1 MGMDISE
8 GPLHRRLVFSFVW
21 GGPLQFAPA
30 NCSPRSWP
38 EKTQRRGET
47 LRVGTRDRHPRKP
60 QTLYTHLWPF
70 LHTLHTCSRG
80 GMAKKRWA
88 SCSLQTQNCATGREQ
103 ILSETAGALLLLM
116 APAWKRRLP
125 TNLEIMKWWTGPGTR
140 AGGIGSKQQQRGRQR
155 GQYACRKALDPC
167 CYQTHAPE
175 PEISEIS
182 DWGMGL
188 LGA

>member
-8 GPLHRRLVFSFVW
+8 GPLHRRLVFSFVR

-47 LRVGTRDRHPRKP
+47 LRVGTRDRRPRKP
-60 QTLYTHLWPF
+60 QTLHTQWRPF

-88 SCSLQTQNCATGREQ
+88 SRSLHTRNCATGREQ
-103 ILSETAGALLLLM
+103 IPSETAGALLLLM
-116 APAWKRRLP
+116 APAWKTALTHKP
-125 TNLEIMKWWTGPGTR
+125 GNHEMVDWGTR
-140 AGGIGSKQQQRGRQR
+140 AGGIG
-155 GQYACRKALDPC
+155 
-167 CYQTHAPE
+167 
-175 PEISEIS
+175 
-182 DWGMGL
+182 
-188 LGA
+188 